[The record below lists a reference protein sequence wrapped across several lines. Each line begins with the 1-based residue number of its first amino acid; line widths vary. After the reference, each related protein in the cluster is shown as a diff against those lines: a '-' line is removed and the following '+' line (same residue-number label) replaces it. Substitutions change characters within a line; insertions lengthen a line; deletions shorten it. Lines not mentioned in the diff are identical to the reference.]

1 MPLSSVVCDSPN
13 ALNETLLLLFI
24 EMSSTEHKGL
34 SRAGEIVV
42 QAALRKCA
50 MATAQTDFF
59 FTTGILNATSTNP
72 NEIPLNKL
80 LTRLNKFYWV
90 GKSKC

>member
-1 MPLSSVVCDSPN
+1 MPLSSSVVCDSPN

-42 QAALRKCA
+42 QLCENALQ
-50 MATAQTDFF
+50 QTDFF